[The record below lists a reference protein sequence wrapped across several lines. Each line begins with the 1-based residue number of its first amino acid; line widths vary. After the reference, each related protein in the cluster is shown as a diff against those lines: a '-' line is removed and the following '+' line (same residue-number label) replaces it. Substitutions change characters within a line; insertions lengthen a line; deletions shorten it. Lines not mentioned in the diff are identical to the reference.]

1 MLMEIK
7 DSVLIKMNESLNLGG
22 DDILRYQER
31 LFVPD
36 GDDMRTRIDAKAHG
50 SKYSRHLCSTK
61 MYHDH
66 KQIYRWDGMM
76 KDVAEYV
83 AKCPYSLLFWE
94 EHLKPGCLKLI
105 VEIST
110 FM

>member
-1 MLMEIK
+1 M
-7 DSVLIKMNESLNLGG
+7 LIKMNESLNLGG

-66 KQIYRWDGMM
+66 KQIYWLDGM
-76 KDVAEYV
+76 KNYIEEYV
-83 AKCPYSLLFWE
+83 AK
-94 EHLKPGCLKLI
+94 
-105 VEIST
+105 
-110 FM
+110 